1 MAILKEYN
9 IHYQLNED
17 EDENIDID
25 NLGDEQSEGED
36 NQENPKNTDEQDS
49 DEGDMETPDIDDIL
63 DTQAGDMPNEDSSQ
77 TKEIDVTDIIKRQDD
92 LVRHYNNIIG
102 KLSGIEKMNTEI
114 ESIKSQISGIKD
126 DFTKNVSSIKDEIKK
141 RNPTPNEKIR
151 LQSLSSFPYN
161 VPVDT
166 YFQRSED
173 QDMPEEYKNSISNP
187 TVQKINDEDV
197 NKKANDY
204 VLTINDILDG
214 YNQNDV
220 MKSF

>member
-114 ESIKSQISGIKD
+114 ESIKSQINGIKD

>member
-17 EDENIDID
+17 DDENIDID

-36 NQENPKNTDEQDS
+36 NQENPKNTDEQGS

-63 DTQAGDMPNEDSSQ
+63 DTQAGDMPSEDSSQ

-166 YFQRSED
+166 YFQRSEN
-173 QDMPEEYKNSISNP
+173 QDMPEEYKISISNP

>member
-17 EDENIDID
+17 DDENIDID

-36 NQENPKNTDEQDS
+36 NQENPKNTDEQGS

-63 DTQAGDMPNEDSSQ
+63 DTQAGDMPSEDSSQ

-166 YFQRSED
+166 YFQRSEN